1 MIEFSGV
8 ISWNENILTSADE
21 VEKNMRAEG
30 GSDVYLLSLRV
41 NGGREDS
48 AIRWNVV
55 TEEGEEGVEAER
67 EQENGGWGGGLGC
80 RL

>member
-1 MIEFSGV
+1 
-8 ISWNENILTSADE
+8 
-21 VEKNMRAEG
+21 MRAED
-30 GSDVYLLSLRV
+30 GSDVSLLSLRV

-67 EQENGGWGGGLGC
+67 EQEKGGWGGGLGC
-80 RL
+80 